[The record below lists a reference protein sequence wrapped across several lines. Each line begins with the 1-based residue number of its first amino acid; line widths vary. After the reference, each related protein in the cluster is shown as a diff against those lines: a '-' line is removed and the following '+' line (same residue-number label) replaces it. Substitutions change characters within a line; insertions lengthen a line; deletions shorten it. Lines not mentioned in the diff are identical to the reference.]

1 MNTLKLIRR
10 IIFYL
15 TIIIIVSSVFA
26 LTIGQIISVEFR
38 NNNAK
43 GDYYYFAFT
52 SLPICILL
60 SLIGTIKRKNSKARN
75 WTIGIC
81 TIFSSVICFFI
92 LLNVMFK
99 IGFGAWVNETI
110 LYCNKSNNQIT
121 INEQIFDAGA
131 LGYGS
136 RRIVQTRPFFYY
148 FQTIKQIDTTKLNK
162 DEWKLINKEGDIRE
176 P

>member
-1 MNTLKLIRR
+1 
-10 IIFYL
+10 
-15 TIIIIVSSVFA
+15 
-26 LTIGQIISVEFR
+26 
-38 NNNAK
+38 
-43 GDYYYFAFT
+43 
-52 SLPICILL
+52 
-60 SLIGTIKRKNSKARN
+60 
-75 WTIGIC
+75 
-81 TIFSSVICFFI
+81 
-92 LLNVMFK
+92 MFK